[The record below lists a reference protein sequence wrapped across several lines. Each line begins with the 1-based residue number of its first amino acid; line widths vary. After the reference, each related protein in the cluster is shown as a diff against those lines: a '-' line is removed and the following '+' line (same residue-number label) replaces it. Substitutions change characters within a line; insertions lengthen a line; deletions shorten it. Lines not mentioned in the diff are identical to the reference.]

1 MSQRY
6 DARSYYFTGAVEDYD
21 ERFLE
26 CRDVGHSWIP
36 NPHWDVT
43 EKGGRVIEYRRTC
56 LCARCD
62 CQKTQF
68 FDGTM
73 HPSRQT
79 YYKHSDGFIVGR
91 EVTIDRATAR
101 FEQIR
106 RYGLN
111 GERRRRKPLGALRAV

>member
-1 MSQRY
+1 MSTHTQGRY
-6 DARSYYFTGAVEDYD
+6 VFQGKVEDYD

-43 EKGGRVIEYRRTC
+43 VKGGRVIEYRRTV

-62 CQKTQF
+62 GQRT
-68 FDGTM
+68 
-73 HPSRQT
+73 SR
-79 YYKHSDGFIVGR
+79 YDEDLGYVSSVYKHSQGYVVGR
-91 EVTIDRATAR
+91 EVTIDRRAAR
-101 FEQIR
+101 REQIR

-111 GERRRRKPLGALRAV
+111 GERAPRRPLRGLRAV